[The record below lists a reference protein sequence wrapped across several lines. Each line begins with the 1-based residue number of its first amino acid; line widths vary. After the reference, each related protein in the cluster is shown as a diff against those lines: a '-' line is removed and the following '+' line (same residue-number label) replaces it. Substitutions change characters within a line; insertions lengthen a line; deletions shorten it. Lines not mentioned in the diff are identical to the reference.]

1 MNPLLNAGTPAEVT
15 EPGEA
20 RLQVPSGCPDLN
32 WGPLRP
38 ERSALPGCATPRTA
52 KVSEWLQR
60 ASVRHVL
67 GTVTARIARYVV
79 SIDNKGGNVN
89 VVTLIGNLSTDV
101 EVRELGEE
109 RKVANFV
116 LAVDRLGPNKEADF
130 ISIAAWNKQA
140 ELCSRFLA
148 KGKRVAVDGRLRS
161 RSWDD
166 ADGKRRSAVEVVARS
181 VQFLSPPDGAAADK
195 EVPFEAAVAS

>member
-1 MNPLLNAGTPAEVT
+1 M
-15 EPGEA
+15 
-20 RLQVPSGCPDLN
+20 
-32 WGPLRP
+32 
-38 ERSALPGCATPRTA
+38 
-52 KVSEWLQR
+52 
-60 ASVRHVL
+60 
-67 GTVTARIARYVV
+67 
-79 SIDNKGGNVN
+79 N

-116 LAVDRLGPNKEADF
+116 LAVDRLGPTKEADF

-181 VQFLSPPDGAAADK
+181 VQFLSPPDGAGADT
-195 EVPFEAAVAS
+195 EVPFETAVAS